1 MIIEPIIF
9 ILTITPPSSDEILL
23 HLAENDIQ
31 FYQNT
36 PARVVNW
43 LLWEWQHVLSPQM
56 GPRCRYRPSCS
67 EYARQAI
74 NRYGLAKG
82 TVMAAGRLLR
92 DTGFAERDY
101 LQDEEGWWLDSPQ
114 SHW

>member
-1 MIIEPIIF
+1 MNVLLIVFLAAASPN
-9 ILTITPPSSDEILL
+9 TDEILL
-23 HLAENDIQ
+23 RLEDADIP

-36 PARVVNW
+36 PARVANW
-43 LLWEWQHVLSPQM
+43 LLWGWQHVLSPQM
-56 GPRCRYRPSCS
+56 GPRCRYHPSCS

-82 TVMAAGRLLR
+82 MVMAAGRLLR

-101 LQDEEGWWLDSPQ
+101 AKNEEGWWLDSPQ

>member
-1 MIIEPIIF
+1 MIIELIV
-9 ILTITPPSSDEILL
+9 ILMTATPPASDEILL
-23 HLAENDIQ
+23 GLVERDTS

-36 PARVVNW
+36 PLLAVNW
-43 LLWEWQHVLSPQM
+43 MLWGWQNLISPQM

-74 NRYGLAKG
+74 AQYGLAKG
-82 TVMAAGRLLR
+82 MIMAAGRLLR

-101 LQDEEGWWLDSPQ
+101 HENEVRYWLDSPA

>member
-1 MIIEPIIF
+1 MIIALVTMLMTATSPA
-9 ILTITPPSSDEILL
+9 TDEILL
-23 HLAENDIQ
+23 GLEGRDTS

-36 PARVVNW
+36 PALAANW
-43 LLWEWQHVLSPQM
+43 LLWGWQNLVSPQM

-67 EYARQAI
+67 EYARQAVAQ
-74 NRYGLAKG
+74 YGLAKG
-82 TVMAAGRLLR
+82 MIMAAGRLLR

-101 LQDEEGWWLDSPQ
+101 QLNEEEYWLDSPA